1 MIYIIYI
8 IYSQDDV
15 SGRRLAV
22 GAERRA
28 GGVAA
33 GGAAVGGEWRG
44 GRRRVARR
52 SAPGGG
58 RVRERVVVRAPGRQR
73 GSAVRGSAGCVGASS
88 LVRAGRQRGQRVYQ
102 RRSLVRLG

>member
-28 GGVAA
+28 GG
-33 GGAAVGGEWRG
+33 AAVGWRG

-88 LVRAGRQRGQRVYQ
+88 LVRAGRQRGQRVYP

>member
-15 SGRRLAV
+15 IGRRLAV

-28 GGVAA
+28 GG
-33 GGAAVGGEWRG
+33 AAVGGGWRG

-58 RVRERVVVRAPGRQR
+58 RVRERIVVRAPGRQR
-73 GSAVRGSAGCVGASS
+73 
-88 LVRAGRQRGQRVYQ
+88 RQRVNP
-102 RRSLVRLG
+102 RRS